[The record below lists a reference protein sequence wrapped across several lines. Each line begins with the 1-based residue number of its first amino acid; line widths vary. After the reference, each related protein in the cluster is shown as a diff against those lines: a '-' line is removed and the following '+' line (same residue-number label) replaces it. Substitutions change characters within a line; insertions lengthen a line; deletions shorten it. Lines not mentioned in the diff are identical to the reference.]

1 MKIERIE
8 TFLIGVPYDY
18 GSPDNKLAP
27 TMRTLFV
34 KVTTDDGIV
43 GWGEAFGFGISP
55 VTAFTIETIL
65 EPLFVG
71 RDPSDPSALTTGLAR
86 QLHSMGRY
94 GPVVFGLSGIDI
106 ALWDIAGK
114 VAGKPLHALLGSD
127 GACTQVPIY
136 ASLLRF
142 GGDAKLVAANVERG
156 LARGHRHVKLHE
168 HTVET
173 VAAARRV
180 AGDAIP
186 LMLDVNC
193 YWNVNEAIAAARALE
208 PYGLLW
214 IEEPT
219 WPPEDL
225 DALARIRR
233 ETGAPL
239 AAGENATTIAEI
251 GKLLRTI
258 SFAQPSV
265 TKIGGVTGLCT
276 ILADAKNAPGEVA
289 LHSPYVGP
297 GLIATLHVIAAL
309 QPDGVAERYFCDL
322 EASPLGDAVVVKD
335 GKLPVP
341 QGPGLGISVEEVV
354 IARYRER

>member
-1 MKIERIE
+1 MKIERVQ
-8 TFLIGVPYDY
+8 TFLVGVPYDY
-18 GSPDNKLAP
+18 GSPENKLAP
-27 TMRTLFV
+27 KMLTLFV

-43 GWGEAFGFGISP
+43 GWGEAFGFGISA
-55 VTAFTIETIL
+55 VTAYTIETIL
-65 EPLFVG
+65 TPLLVG
-71 RDPSDPSALTTGLAR
+71 RDPSDPSAVTTGLAR

-127 GACTQVPIY
+127 GTCTHVPIY

-142 GGDAKLVAANVERG
+142 GGDAKLVAANVERA

-168 HTVET
+168 HTVES
-173 VAAARRV
+173 VAVARRV

-193 YWNVNEAIAAARALE
+193 AWNVDEAIAAARALE
-208 PYGLLW
+208 PYRLLW
-214 IEEPT
+214 IEEPI

-251 GKLLRTI
+251 GRLLRTI

-265 TKIGGVTGLCT
+265 TKIGGVTGLRT

-322 EASPLGDAVVVKD
+322 EASPLGDAVVVRD
-335 GKLPVP
+335 GMLAVP
-341 QGPGLGISVEEVV
+341 SGPGLGIDVDEDV
-354 IARYRER
+354 IARYRI